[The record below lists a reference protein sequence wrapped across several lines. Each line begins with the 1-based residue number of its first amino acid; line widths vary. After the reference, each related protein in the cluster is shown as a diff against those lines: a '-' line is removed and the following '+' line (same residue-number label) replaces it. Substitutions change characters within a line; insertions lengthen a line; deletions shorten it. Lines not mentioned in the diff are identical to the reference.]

1 MITMWHFFVFMWTRH
16 HHLADL
22 IGWLRVYFPGMPG
35 GWYRPFA
42 LYLVHTYGTGRDL
55 LISIRPY

>member
-1 MITMWHFFVFMWTRH
+1 MITVWHFFVFMWARH

-22 IGWLRVYFPGMPG
+22 IGYLRWYFPGMST

-42 LYLVHTYGTGRDL
+42 KYLLHTYGSGNGL
-55 LISIRPY
+55 LIAIRPW